1 MTALSAAVS
10 SPARQ
15 GAMGMGPE
23 VRQELAIQAL
33 AQSAPRTALAEQA
46 DVSRKFVTAQA
57 NKARQALQDAFQPRA
72 ATDEQEVLFWLPVTR
87 QTLQIVVVVLLLR
100 CHSSYRGVVEFMRDV
115 FDYSISLGTVHNIA
129 QESIQKVRVIHR
141 TEELSGIH
149 TGAHD
154 EIFQGDPVLVGVDP
168 SSTYC
173 YLLASEP
180 HRDETTWG
188 VHLLDLSASGLKLD
202 QVIADAGTGLR
213 AGQKLAWPKVPCW
226 GDVFHVFYA
235 VNEDLL
241 FHDRS
246 AFRAISTREKV
257 EEKLRHASGPQRRKL
272 KAQLA
277 LALADEAIFIKL
289 SDDVHVL
296 ADWLH
301 NDILCFAGP
310 SAPVR
315 RELFDFVVVE
325 LRARQHLAPHRLG
338 PLCTALENQRD
349 DLLAF
354 VDALDLRLQNIA
366 QDHRV
371 SIDLVRRAFD
381 LQRHDASR
389 ARYWQLEAEVWASL
403 GTQYLK
409 IKEKLLALKDQVVRA
424 SSMAENLNSRLRGY
438 FFLRREV
445 GAGYLELLRFSFNH
459 HRFDRSRREERVG
472 KSPAEILMGKKLP
485 HWLEQLGFTLF
496 RRPASP

>member
-1 MTALSAAVS
+1 MA
-10 SPARQ
+10 
-15 GAMGMGPE
+15 PE
-23 VRQELAIQAL
+23 VRQDLAIQAL
-33 AQSAPRTALAEQA
+33 AHSTPITDLADQA
-46 DVSRKFVTAQA
+46 DVSRKFVSSQA
-57 NKARQALQDAFQPRA
+57 TKARQALQDAFRPTA
-72 ATDEQEVLFWLPVTR
+72 AVDEQEVLFWFPVTR
-87 QTLQIVVVVLLLR
+87 QTIQIVVLVLLLR

-115 FDYSISLGTVHNIA
+115 FDYSLSLGTVHHVA
-129 QESIQKVRVIHR
+129 QEAIGKARGIHR
-141 TEELSGIH
+141 TEELSRIQ

-188 VHLLDLSASGLKLD
+188 VHLLDLSARGLKLD

-226 GDVFHVFYA
+226 GDVFHVFYD

-241 FHDRS
+241 FHDRR
-246 AFRAISTREKV
+246 ALRAINAREKV
-257 EEKLRHASGPQRRKL
+257 EEKLRQASGPQRRKL
-272 KAQLA
+272 KAQAATA
-277 LALADEAIFIKL
+277 LAEEAVAIKVADDAHL
-289 SDDVHVL
+289 L

-315 RELFDFVVVE
+315 RELFDFVVAE
-325 LRARQHLAPHRLG
+325 FRARQHLAPHRLG

-354 VDALDLRLQNIA
+354 VDALDLRLERIA
-366 QDHRV
+366 RDHQV
-371 SIDLVRRAFD
+371 SIDLIRRAFD

-389 ARYWQLEAEVWASL
+389 ARYWQLEAGVWTSL
-403 GTQYLK
+403 GTQYLE
-409 IKEKLLALKDQVVRA
+409 IKKKLLALKDQVFRA
-424 SSMAENLNSRLRGY
+424 SSIAENVNSRLRGY

-445 GAGYLELLRFSFNH
+445 GSGYLELLRFFLNH
-459 HRFDRSRREERVG
+459 HRFDRSRKDAREG
-472 KSPAEILMGKKLP
+472 KSPAEILTGKKLP
-485 HWLEQLGFTLF
+485 HWLEQLGFALF
-496 RRPASP
+496 RRTASPL